1 MKKNTGIHMFGIII
15 WIYHTD
21 QTALICEYVFYQ
33 DGGTESLIV
42 GNIVVVIMC
51 FVFVRTVA

>member
-1 MKKNTGIHMFGIII
+1 MFGIII